1 MSKFLWPSFFFF
13 LDTIELFWPWLA
25 HCYVS
30 AGKSA
35 WEGWA
40 IEHVGKGGQ
49 DREGGIE
56 QLRFYSQLSPARHC
70 ALRSGG
76 QGWAIMSLWGPF
88 KDTVRPNLDGEESNS
103 FGSPFPNSV
112 PGSWK
117 ALLEKCWTIF
127 QLTVGLKLLPLYQ
140 MYPAVVPVSHPVAV
154 SCKAAHT
161 LSGAGGRKLRRLAKL
176 WPSCGQ
182 VMAKAQIAKM
192 FGSSSQHI
200 NNFVCLTQ
208 DRKWKWFNWMDDSWK
223 RAGEIF

>member
-13 LDTIELFWPWLA
+13 LDTFELFWPWLA

-140 MYPAVVPVSHPVAV
+140 CILPLSQCPTLWRCLAKQRTHSVEPGGESWDVWRSYGQVV
-154 SCKAAHT
+154 
-161 LSGAGGRKLRRLAKL
+161 AKL
-176 WPSCGQ
+176 WQKLRLP
-182 VMAKAQIAKM
+182 K
-192 FGSSSQHI
+192 
-200 NNFVCLTQ
+200 CLDPALST
-208 DRKWKWFNWMDDSWK
+208 
-223 RAGEIF
+223 